1 MPSPDTRF
9 HHVSLSVADLPA
21 LERWYGDAFGL
32 DQIEERVELPEAGVR
47 TAVLSDGRGLRVE
60 LIERGDS
67 RPVSHPDPLTAAAD
81 RTFGHLAL
89 QVPDLDAAFAHLT
102 EACGARTV
110 SPPAPGASP
119 GMRYAYVH
127 DPEDN
132 LLELLEVRPAASA

>member
-1 MPSPDTRF
+1 MPSPAARF

-21 LERWYGDAFGL
+21 QERWYGAAFGL
-32 DQIEERVELPEAGVR
+32 DQVEERVDLPAAGVR

-60 LIERGDS
+60 LIERSGS
-67 RPVSHPDPLTAAAD
+67 RPVSHPDPMAAAAD

-102 EACGARTV
+102 GDCGARTV
-110 SPPAPGASP
+110 SPPAPGATA

-132 LLELLEVRPAASA
+132 LLELIEVR